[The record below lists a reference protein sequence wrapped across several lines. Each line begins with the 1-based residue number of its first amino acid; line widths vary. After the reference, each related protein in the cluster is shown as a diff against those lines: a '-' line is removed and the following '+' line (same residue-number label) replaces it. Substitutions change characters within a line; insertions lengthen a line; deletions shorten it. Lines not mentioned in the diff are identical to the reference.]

1 VNVAEVRDG
10 FRIYDAADGGVAAL
24 RGLDLV
30 VRDGEIVVV
39 LGPSGCGKS
48 TLLRVLAGLD
58 RLSAGRAHVLGLDLG
73 RAERGRIRALRSG
86 ALGLLDQH
94 YARSLSA
101 DLTCGQ
107 TIAQQPGLLGAD
119 PAGAA
124 HAARRLLR
132 RVGLADRI
140 DERPAALSG
149 GEQQRVAVC
158 AALAHR
164 PSLLLADEPAG
175 ELDAENARTTYALIE
190 ELVRAARGAAVIVSH
205 DPAAAEIADRLVYL
219 EDGRVVEEESR
230 AKPRALV
237 VANGWL
243 RLPDPLLHELGRPR
257 RIAARRNGGKLLLAP
272 AAGEE
277 PVAAEATHHRP
288 AAPPGTAAV
297 ARLRDVT
304 KRYGS
309 RVVLDGV
316 DALFRPGELTAFVG
330 RSGSGKTTLLHLLA
344 GLERPTSGEVEVAG
358 ARLGPLARSE
368 LADLRRRA
376 IALVTQEPGLV
387 PSLTAL
393 ENVRLGLQI
402 RRHGADPAAEALEA
416 VGLGPRLDLPVARLS
431 AGERQRV
438 ALARALASDAPLLLA
453 DEPTARLDRDNAL
466 RAARLL
472 ADAARERGLAVVCA
486 THDPVLIERADLV
499 IPLDGAGD
507 PRRRAEAFTLGRRSS
522 PREAG

>member
-1 VNVAEVRDG
+1 VNAAEIHDG
-10 FRIYDAADGGVAAL
+10 FRIYDVPDGGIAAL

-30 VRDGEIVVV
+30 VREGEIVVV

-58 RLSAGRAHVLGLDLG
+58 RLSAGRAHVLGVDLG
-73 RAERGRIRALRSG
+73 RADRGRIRALRSG

-101 DLTCGQ
+101 DLTCSQ
-107 TIAQQPGLLGAD
+107 TIAQQPGLLGAA
-119 PAGAA
+119 PAAA
-124 HAARRLLR
+124 VHAAERLLR
-132 RVGLADRI
+132 RVGLADRRH
-140 DERPAALSG
+140 DLPAALSG

-158 AALAHR
+158 AALAHGPR
-164 PSLLLADEPAG
+164 LLLADEPAG
-175 ELDAENARTTYALIE
+175 ELDAENARTTYALLE
-190 ELVRAARGAAVIVSH
+190 ELVREARGAAVIVSH

-243 RLPDPLLHELGRPR
+243 RLPDALLHELGRPQ
-257 RIAARRNGGKLLLAP
+257 RIVARRNGAKLALTP
-272 AAGEE
+272 AADEE
-277 PVAAEATHHRP
+277 PVAAESTRRRP
-288 AAPPGTAAV
+288 AARPAAAVV
-297 ARLRDVT
+297 ARLHDVT

-316 DALFRPGELTAFVG
+316 DARFRAGAFTAVVG

-358 ARLGPLARSE
+358 ARLGPLRRSE

-387 PSLTAL
+387 PFLTAL
-393 ENVRLGLQI
+393 ENVRLGLRI
-402 RRHGADPAAEALEA
+402 RRRGADSAVEALAA
-416 VGLGPRLDLPVARLS
+416 VGLAPRVDLPVARLS
-431 AGERQRV
+431 AGVRQRV
-438 ALARALASDAPLLLA
+438 ALARALASEAPLLLA
-453 DEPTARLDRDNAL
+453 DEPSARLDRDNAL
-466 RAARLL
+466 LAARLL
-472 ADAARERGLAVVCA
+472 ADAARERGVAVVCA
-486 THDPVLIERADLV
+486 THDPVLIEHADVV
-499 IPLDGAGD
+499 IPLDAGVEPSD
-507 PRRRAEAFTLGRRSS
+507 REQGLQARAPLEPT
-522 PREAG
+522 